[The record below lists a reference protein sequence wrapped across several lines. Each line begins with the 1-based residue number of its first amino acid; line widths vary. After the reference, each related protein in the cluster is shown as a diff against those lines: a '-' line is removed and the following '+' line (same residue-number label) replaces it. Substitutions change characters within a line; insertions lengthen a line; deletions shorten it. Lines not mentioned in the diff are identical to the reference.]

1 MLIFFGCLVSGFVFV
16 YFAIPET
23 KGLSL
28 EEVSPASLVFRR
40 DLTRTASRSTYC
52 TEQTSN
58 PGDRPGGDRARNGST
73 PPSATR
79 RFTKRLPRW
88 RKTCLWGWVGLAMAC
103 KINSSDLGPI

>member
-28 EEVSPASLVFRR
+28 EEVSPLDRSLAE
-40 DLTRTASRSTYC
+40 LTRTASRSTYC
-52 TEQTSN
+52 TGPTSN

-73 PPSATR
+73 PPSATS

-88 RKTCLWGWVGLAMAC
+88 RKTCKGHASGRH
-103 KINSSDLGPI
+103 